1 MNGVENL
8 LFACNAVLPTFAI
21 VLLGSSLKKIGVLQ
35 DTLIQ
40 QGNTLC
46 FQVLFPI
53 LVFFNIYAAE
63 KINISYLKLVVIALT
78 VIAVSLLI
86 LLFVVPRVT
95 TDRRRMSVLIQSIY
109 RGNFMLYGLP
119 FSQVLGGADSAAMA
133 TSIMAATLPVLNII
147 GVFVYSFFPK

>member
-53 LVFFNIYAAE
+53 LFFFQHLCSRENKYFLSEAGGDCPDCHRGQPADFAFCCAAGHNRQTAYVRIDSIHLSWEFYALRTAFFAS
-63 KINISYLKLVVIALT
+63 I
-78 VIAVSLLI
+78 
-86 LLFVVPRVT
+86 
-95 TDRRRMSVLIQSIY
+95 RRC
-109 RGNFMLYGLP
+109 
-119 FSQVLGGADSAAMA
+119 
-133 TSIMAATLPVLNII
+133 
-147 GVFVYSFFPK
+147 